1 MTRFTH
7 NIMSFNCFKN
17 IYHVHH
23 LWTYLIFCFFP
34 QLLKN
39 YYKWRA
45 ECPELSA
52 DLHPRS
58 IIGLL
63 KAGYHGVLRSRD
75 PTGSRVLI
83 YRIGESS
90 AALLLLPI
98 LILPLPFMTRCS
110 GVSFGQC
117 LISLGYYSIVP

>member
-1 MTRFTH
+1 MDT
-7 NIMSFNCFKN
+7 FNF
-17 IYHVHH
+17 
-23 LWTYLIFCFFP
+23 IF

-52 DLHPRS
+52 DLRPRS

-83 YRIGESS
+83 YRIGKSY
-90 AALLLLPI
+90 AALLPPVCFDFSLL
-98 LILPLPFMTRCS
+98 LLAVLVFLFANVLS
-110 GVSFGQC
+110 HQDA
-117 LISLGYYSIVP
+117 IV

>member
-1 MTRFTH
+1 MATFYFT
-7 NIMSFNCFKN
+7 F
-17 IYHVHH
+17 
-23 LWTYLIFCFFP
+23 
-34 QLLKN
+34 QLMKN

-83 YRIGESS
+83 YRIGKSY
-90 AALLLLPI
+90 AALLPPVL
-98 LILPLPFMTRCS
+98 F
-110 GVSFGQC
+110 
-117 LISLGYYSIVP
+117 

>member
-1 MTRFTH
+1 MAT
-7 NIMSFNCFKN
+7 FNF
-17 IYHVHH
+17 
-23 LWTYLIFCFFP
+23 IF
-34 QLLKN
+34 QLMKN

-83 YRIGESS
+83 YRIGKSY
-90 AALLLLPI
+90 AALLPLL
-98 LILPLPFMTRCS
+98 FC
-110 GVSFGQC
+110 FDF
-117 LISLGYYSIVP
+117 SLSLLDALVFLFANVLSHQDAIVQSHRLVA